1 MKKALI
7 FVLVLTA
14 CGNRK
19 EKIVDKEKDVKD
31 EMQMLDIKKSL
42 LQHDELMFTHDN
54 RDSLTTEW
62 AQKKA
67 TVFYD
72 SISNIE
78 VKKAGLQA
86 VYDSLEMELKKY

>member
-1 MKKALI
+1 MKKVLLLI
-7 FVLVLTA
+7 FVLTA
-14 CGNRK
+14 CGNPK
-19 EKIVDKEKDVKD
+19 EKIVEREKEVDVEIQK
-31 EMQMLDIKKSL
+31 LDIKKSL
-42 LQHDELMFTHDN
+42 LQHDELLFTHDN

-67 TVFYD
+67 TQFYD

-78 VKKAGLQA
+78 IKKAGLQA